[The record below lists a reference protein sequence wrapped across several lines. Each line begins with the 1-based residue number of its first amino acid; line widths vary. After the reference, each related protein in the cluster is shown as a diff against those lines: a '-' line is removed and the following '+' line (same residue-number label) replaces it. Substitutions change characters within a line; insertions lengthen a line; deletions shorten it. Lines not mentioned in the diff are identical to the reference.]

1 MSDHLLPFFIMYPI
15 MSIVISGIIIY
26 NYTQTNPKGQV
37 VCNNLTDRASLIGFI
52 IASILGVVW
61 CPFFIIYQIYKSFQE
76 LFQGLTKESP
86 PNLEHTFEQ
95 VDFTIKETEQL
106 LQKVRTE

>member
-1 MSDHLLPFFIMYPI
+1 MRDWLIFIGLIYGICSLVLGNVEVLTYFDSDPKGKALASSLTGRAR
-15 MSIVISGIIIY
+15 IVGYIIIMA
-26 NYTQTNPKGQV
+26 
-37 VCNNLTDRASLIGFI
+37 L
-52 IASILGVVW
+52 SILWFG
-61 CPFFIIYQIYKSFQE
+61 PFAIYVIYKSCQE